1 MKIVRPRAFDP
12 SCGVDRVQLVQQ
24 LLRHQRVFNRLG
36 DHFRRCPP
44 FPIGERARLNEAS
57 RLCSSGSCRWIM

>member
-1 MKIVRPRAFDP
+1 
-12 SCGVDRVQLVQQ
+12 
-24 LLRHQRVFNRLG
+24 LG